1 MGEPYT
7 PPHLSREHSLASG
20 DDDEG
25 AAAFAAPRLVQPS
38 YALGHGAP
46 EYAEHYVDY
55 AGSVPPPPQPPR
67 EDYREAGGYAGDGG
81 YGASSD
87 TFQQPGMEG
96 GYGAS
101 SVTFQQPSFQPQ
113 PPARAQLG
121 NDMGDDVEMAEMVQT
136 IESFAYIPALCAAC
150 GPLITVLISW
160 ALGGAAWKT
169 GVLSGDFVSVGLRTV
184 TIYGDAAAPPESSG
198 LPLALSALC
207 EAPSSQLSACR
218 LGAVGTAVRVLLTLA
233 LLASLASTAASAA
246 LVLLDASRLGSLR
259 AQLGHTGVAALPRI
273 ASLCWFSTAALL
285 GFAAFVYSALS
296 PFRFRETTLVL
307 DSSFGLLRLAFLLSV
322 IAGFVYSTYL
332 RKVRPMVVSGTFA
345 AAAEHGAVA
354 ERPLEVELGL
364 ELVRACRLLV
374 ERSNTLA
381 LLLGVQV
388 LFVHFGGAAG
398 VCDSC
403 AAMVRPPRLCRRLGH
418 CLRTAPPR
426 QLLCRRL
433 RSLSRARHP

>member
-273 ASLCWFSTAALL
+273 ASLCWF
-285 GFAAFVYSALS
+285 
-296 PFRFRETTLVL
+296 
-307 DSSFGLLRLAFLLSV
+307 
-322 IAGFVYSTYL
+322 
-332 RKVRPMVVSGTFA
+332 
-345 AAAEHGAVA
+345 
-354 ERPLEVELGL
+354 
-364 ELVRACRLLV
+364 
-374 ERSNTLA
+374 
-381 LLLGVQV
+381 
-388 LFVHFGGAAG
+388 
-398 VCDSC
+398 
-403 AAMVRPPRLCRRLGH
+403 
-418 CLRTAPPR
+418 
-426 QLLCRRL
+426 
-433 RSLSRARHP
+433 